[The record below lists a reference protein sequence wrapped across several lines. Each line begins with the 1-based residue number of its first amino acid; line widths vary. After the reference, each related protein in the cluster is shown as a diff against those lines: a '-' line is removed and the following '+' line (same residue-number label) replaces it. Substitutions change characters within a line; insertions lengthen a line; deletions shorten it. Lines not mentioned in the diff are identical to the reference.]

1 MSGSA
6 DQLREMATIT
16 EVSLIPGEGP
26 RTLLTGPNPAAL
38 RKRRWRIVAFFTAMV
53 LHFLWWDVLLK
64 YTWLRAFRTPW
75 VPRWQR
81 NAAKYKRLAL
91 EWRGIW
97 IKLGQFLSTRVDV
110 LPLEVTSELE
120 SLRDQVP
127 AEPVE
132 RIVAMIEAEFKCRIG
147 DLFSSFSE
155 FPTGSASLAQVHR
168 ARSLAGAPVVVKVL
182 RPHIRE
188 ITMSDFFLLRKLASQ
203 LRRVKPIARSAD
215 IDAIVNEFVQVT
227 TRELDLH
234 LEARNIERFAEDFA
248 ADPGVLVPRVHHRE
262 SAAGTLT
269 MEDVSYIGIDDVSAL
284 ERAGIDRKVLARKVY
299 NVYLRQFFI
308 TYRIHADPHP
318 GNIFVRP
325 LPTTEE
331 SAAGRYPSGFRPGD
345 PVPYAHNRPFAVFFV
360 DFGMVVEMPPRF
372 HDALREFVIGLGTRD
387 PRRVLNSYSLVGVI
401 QPGADMARIEEMI
414 REQLELFWGSFL
426 GQIRPD
432 DLANPAARAFFD
444 KYQGLMRLAPFQFQT
459 EMLFMM
465 RAMGILSG
473 LTASLDPDFDAWEET
488 APFAWQLWQDD
499 FFGKFA
505 AMVRDSA
512 RDVASGRFPVGL
524 VWVLRQ
530 LSAGNQPPPAVAITP
545 TLLPEEVVRLRRSIN
560 KLALA
565 IVVAGMFV
573 AGAVLFASN
582 GHPAPS
588 MAQFWPGNHL
598 GQLLMGFS
606 FGGLA
611 LAGLWRLS

>member
-1 MSGSA
+1 
-6 DQLREMATIT
+6 
-16 EVSLIPGEGP
+16 
-26 RTLLTGPNPAAL
+26 
-38 RKRRWRIVAFFTAMV
+38 MV
-53 LHFLWWDVLLK
+53 LHFLWWDVFLK

-81 NAAKYKRLAL
+81 NAAKYKKLAL
-91 EWRGIW
+91 ESRGIW

-132 RIVAMIEAEFKCRIG
+132 RILAMIEAEFGRPAG
-147 DLFSSFSE
+147 ELFSWFSE
-155 FPTGSASLAQVHR
+155 YPIGSASLAQVHS
-168 ARSLAGAPVVVKVL
+168 ARSLAGEPVVVKVL
-182 RPHIRE
+182 RPHIRD
-188 ITMSDFFLLRKLASQ
+188 ITMSDFLLLRKLAARLKQ
-203 LRRVKPIARSAD
+203 VKPVTRRAD

-227 TRELDLH
+227 SRELDLR
-234 LEARNIERFAEDFA
+234 LEAINIERFAEDFA
-248 ADPGVLVPRVHHRE
+248 TDPDVGVPHVHHRE

-269 MEDVSYIGIDDVSAL
+269 MEDVSYIRIDDVVAL
-284 ERAGIDRKVLARKVY
+284 ERAGIDRKTLARKIY
-299 NVYLRQFFI
+299 NVYLRQFFV

-325 LPTTEE
+325 LPTAEE
-331 SAAGRYPSGFRPGD
+331 SEAGFYPNGFRPGD
-345 PVPYAHNRPFAVFFV
+345 SVPYAFQRPFALFFV

-387 PRRVLNSYSLVGVI
+387 PRRVLRSYSLVGVL
-401 QPGADMARIEEMI
+401 QPGADMVRIEEMI

-426 GQIRPD
+426 GQVRPD

-444 KYQGLMRLAPFQFQT
+444 KYEGLMRLAPFQFQT

-473 LTASLDPDFDAWEET
+473 LTASLDPDFDPWEET
-488 APFAWQLWQDD
+488 APFAMRLWQDD
-499 FFGKFA
+499 FFGKVG
-505 AMVRDSA
+505 AMVRDSV
-512 RDVASGRFPVGL
+512 RDVAAGRFPVGL
-524 VWVLRQ
+524 IMVLRQ
-530 LSAGNQPPPAVAITP
+530 LSANDQPVPAVVVP
-545 TLLPEEVVRLRRSIN
+545 TLLPDEVVRLRRSIN

-573 AGAVLFASN
+573 AGAVLVAGG
-582 GHPAPS
+582 GHPAVS
-588 MAQFWPGNHL
+588 ITQIWPDNHL
-598 GQLLMGFS
+598 GQLLTGLS
-606 FGGLA
+606 LGGLA
-611 LAGLWRLS
+611 LAGLWRLT